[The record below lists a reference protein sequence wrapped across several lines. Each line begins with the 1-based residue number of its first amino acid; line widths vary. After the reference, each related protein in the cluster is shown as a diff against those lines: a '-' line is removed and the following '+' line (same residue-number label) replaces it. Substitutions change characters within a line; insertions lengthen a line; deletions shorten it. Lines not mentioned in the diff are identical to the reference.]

1 MFTCHKIH
9 HFFCSYLVIEAP
21 SAVVRR
27 QNNRVESLR
36 LIDSGAKNRNS
47 LALLVSKNKYQLQWW
62 LRLILPNMVIK
73 YLRALI
79 QDGFSFRKVLV
90 EDVKFCDR
98 AAD

>member
-1 MFTCHKIH
+1 VSQDPP
-9 HFFCSYLVIEAP
+9 FFCSYLVIEAP

-36 LIDSGAKNRNS
+36 LVDSGAKNRNS
-47 LALLVSKNKYQLQWW
+47 LALLVSKNKYQW